1 MNKNAI
7 LKNIEDLSSN
17 AMFAMSQ
24 TSKELFHSNFW
35 AWMLRKYPQIFT
47 KVFYPKYDG
56 KSKVEVFREK
66 HHFDLMLKI
75 DDEIHID
82 CGRDLKVYS
91 DILFYFPGAWDKN
104 ETKRQDLCYLGISLW
119 GNDYR
124 YYAGLHKAQCGITK
138 PKNGRYDKENKILGF
153 KYLTDNYG
161 WLFNQENTG
170 QWNGY
175 SNDSEMYLY
184 KKIDVSNLTI
194 EQLTQKV
201 QLALEMIHTY
211 IEDFCNKKEIMICHD

>member
-1 MNKNAI
+1 M
-7 LKNIEDLSSN
+7 
-17 AMFAMSQ
+17 
-24 TSKELFHSNFW
+24 
-35 AWMLRKYPQIFT
+35 
-47 KVFYPKYDG
+47 
-56 KSKVEVFREK
+56 
-66 HHFDLMLKI
+66 
-75 DDEIHID
+75 
-82 CGRDLKVYS
+82 YS
-91 DILFYFPGAWDKN
+91 DILFYLPGAWDKN